1 MFNWSSWGSKKL
13 KNFLL
18 ANKDFKKILCC
29 LFNSLIIREF
39 DQLKA
44 QKKSWAQWSTVKNS
58 KRLCYPTLILLW
70 LEVKNNQ
77 WNSYSEIFSDY
88 KLWLIR
94 WVNPIIS
101 DDWLWNLC
109 WFPTLVCTLSYIFHP
124 AGYIFCT
131 KQITIKWS
139 VYLYYHLKFHG
150 LLNSIANPL
159 FY

>member
-1 MFNWSSWGSKKL
+1 MGKKI

-18 ANKDFKKILCC
+18 ASKDFKNFLSC

-44 QKKSWAQWSTVKNS
+44 QKKFWAQRSTVKNS

-70 LEVKNNQ
+70 LAKKVKNNQ

-109 WFPTLVCTLSYIFHP
+109 WFPSLVCTLSYIFHP
-124 AGYIFCT
+124 TGYIFCS
-131 KQITIKWS
+131 KQSDQYTCTIIW
-139 VYLYYHLKFHG
+139 
-150 LLNSIANPL
+150 NSMVC
-159 FY
+159 